1 MLNDQLN
8 YWESYIY
15 DKLYEYNAANNT
27 NADLGLWYLEMF
39 INEEYTTFA
48 LNFLNDKCDRI
59 GSHIIKQSMNQYEM
73 EFIESFD
80 KELNKLY
87 KTIN

>member
-1 MLNDQLN
+1 MLNDELN

-15 DKLYEYNAANNT
+15 DKLDEYNKANNT

-48 LNFLNDKCDRI
+48 LNFLNDKCDRV
-59 GSHIIKQSMNQYEM
+59 GSHIIKQSMNQYELD
-73 EFIESFD
+73 FIASLD
-80 KELNKLY
+80 NELNKLY
-87 KTIN
+87 KQI